1 MSHIISFS
9 NCTYLFIA
17 IINPSDICAVC
28 GYPGADVRIKS
39 CPNGSAYHARCLDLV
54 SIKQT
59 NAKLEMVPL
68 SFIEIDNAQR
78 MSMGQTK
85 KISGGSMLSTSPGT
99 KRMHSDIFN
108 TSSTSSSKGESKF
121 YDYAEPRTGKWS
133 NEEIAFRDSL
143 VPKFVDGSLPLS
155 NGLKLIDFLSTMLK
169 SKPSR
174 LTKKMKHAKLST
186 RHFHLNT
193 GCIKDISHAKEISR
207 LEVAF
212 INSIFDPIER
222 SEIQFH
228 MQKEWRDH
236 LAERLTSMRIPF
248 DANEWLK
255 SVDKMDT
262 RITLAKSR
270 NRMVKRR
277 IMMGKAIEKDTSS
290 PTPGIFIDNTLGSGA
305 HEDVDFDLLASALET
320 NDAEDADLGDLMLA
334 MVGDIPTNV
343 DGINSG
349 GNDTGAVQQQSL
361 SLSSNAESTSAQ
373 AQPFRSALLPNLGST
388 EGPNFR
394 FAAPFLAK
402 ITGYIENNRVP
413 FEHIDIWVP
422 SSSNGYALDP
432 TGNIAP
438 EPPALGSGSAMN
450 PSQGKVRLCF
460 AGSASVG
467 VQIVDEADQQHG
479 DGTPPPS
486 PFDHKMHGQNLKAV
500 PLSSEEIYHLSL
512 FGTYS
517 EKFSFT
523 SGCGLPGRVFESA
536 IPAWE
541 QFICNA
547 PSHLFERRGGAMQ
560 FGINTAVA
568 LPISSPNAG
577 RIVLVMYSRHNRVK
591 DDDLVRRMIQDF
603 EAFNP
608 SPRWKLMVD
617 MQQQGNNTASQ
628 AVSNP
633 VQQQNQGNN
642 NQAAGNLSAALG
654 NLSEKSV
661 QIFNLIALCKCVC

>member
-1 MSHIISFS
+1 MSYIISFLIIL
-9 NCTYLFIA
+9 YAA

-28 GYPGADVRIKS
+28 CYPGADARIKS

-85 KISGGSMLSTSPGT
+85 KISGGSSMLSTSPGT

-108 TSSTSSSKGESKF
+108 TSSSSKGESKF

-320 NDAEDADLGDLMLA
+320 NDAEDADLGDLMWPWLGIFRL
-334 MVGDIPTNV
+334 MWMELIVEVMEQCSNHCPSLPTQRVLQHKPNHSV
-343 DGINSG
+343 RRYFPIWD
-349 GNDTGAVQQQSL
+349 QQKVPTFGSRHL
-361 SLSSNAESTSAQ
+361 SL
-373 AQPFRSALLPNLGST
+373 PRLLVTL
-388 EGPNFR
+388 
-394 FAAPFLAK
+394 K
-402 ITGYIENNRVP
+402 I
-413 FEHIDIWVP
+413 
-422 SSSNGYALDP
+422 
-432 TGNIAP
+432 
-438 EPPALGSGSAMN
+438 
-450 PSQGKVRLCF
+450 
-460 AGSASVG
+460 
-467 VQIVDEADQQHG
+467 IV
-479 DGTPPPS
+479 
-486 PFDHKMHGQNLKAV
+486 
-500 PLSSEEIYHLSL
+500 YHLS
-512 FGTYS
+512 
-517 EKFSFT
+517 
-523 SGCGLPGRVFESA
+523 
-536 IPAWE
+536 I
-541 QFICNA
+541 
-547 PSHLFERRGGAMQ
+547 
-560 FGINTAVA
+560 
-568 LPISSPNAG
+568 
-577 RIVLVMYSRHNRVK
+577 
-591 DDDLVRRMIQDF
+591 
-603 EAFNP
+603 
-608 SPRWKLMVD
+608 
-617 MQQQGNNTASQ
+617 
-628 AVSNP
+628 
-633 VQQQNQGNN
+633 
-642 NQAAGNLSAALG
+642 
-654 NLSEKSV
+654 
-661 QIFNLIALCKCVC
+661 